1 MVFRCRSVRPLPL
14 AVLVALLAAA
24 PSVRAQN
31 VEVRGVDAIDFGSID
46 RQVDGALDDLR
57 DGQSLTIET
66 PTRARVRIQPLAE
79 RVNAAGANG
88 NDCRAYRYDY
98 THADGSATLEI
109 HGIRCRSPG
118 GYWVMLGDEEI
129 VRVRPRSSTG
139 VAASGASAPASASAA
154 LVPGGP
160 VGIPKPNPVA
170 AERMAAAAAPVAE
183 PAATAPEPAATAV
196 ASAPAEAM
204 PATPETEAA
213 GGGSGRVVYPG
224 GPAPAAIVTGEPDPD
239 VVSGLQ
245 LLGYLPP
252 DQPATA
258 SAVSQALAD
267 FGADEGVTL
276 DVAVLRS
283 RLDEALSRN
292 RMLVSCGRT
301 GPGACLAVR

>member
-1 MVFRCRSVRPLPL
+1 MLIRRRVSRSLPL
-14 AVLVALLAAA
+14 VVLGALLAATPIA
-24 PSVRAQN
+24 RAQN

-57 DGQSLTIET
+57 DGQSITIET
-66 PTRARVRIQPLAE
+66 PTRARVRIQPVAE
-79 RVNAAGANG
+79 RIDAASVNG

-118 GYWVMLGDEEI
+118 GSWVMLGDEEI
-129 VRVRPRSSTG
+129 VRVRPRSSTA
-139 VAASGASAPASASAA
+139 VAAGGAPAPGG
-154 LVPGGP
+154 LVPGGA

-170 AERMAAAAAPVAE
+170 AERMAAAAPAPAAGPAAE
-183 PAATAPEPAATAV
+183 PATAAAPTEP
-196 ASAPAEAM
+196 APAETM
-204 PATPETEAA
+204 PATTETAAA

-224 GPAPAAIVTGEPDPD
+224 GPASAPIVTGEPDPD

-276 DVAVLRS
+276 DVAVLRG
-283 RLDEALSRN
+283 RLDDALSRN
-292 RMLVSCGRT
+292 RMLVSCGRS